1 MAAINAR
8 RIADVAL
15 LLPESMA
22 GDLGRR
28 ERFLKLIK
36 DLGPKAS
43 LGGVDVAV
51 VTDDRGEARIAI
63 AFAWRG
69 DFGVDKKKTGRLQA
83 VVRREGE
90 NWRFEGARLL
100 DAVP

>member
-1 MAAINAR
+1 
-8 RIADVAL
+8 
-15 LLPESMA
+15 MA

-28 ERFLKLIK
+28 ERFLKLVR
-36 DLGPKAS
+36 DFSPRAS
-43 LGGVDVAV
+43 LGSVDEAT

-83 VVRREGE
+83 IVRRDGDG
-90 NWRFEGARLL
+90 WRFEGARLL
-100 DAVP
+100 DPVP